1 MQLRAF
7 FDKRPELGDICSFD
21 ELRQSYQGTV
31 DDRTLVYNFASLN
44 FSESLKRDMVEFI
57 ASQYQREV
65 VKYPALQR
73 MKAAAFAQR
82 FETHYLIYLDPQTV
96 DRLTS
101 LGVLIVFQK
110 LQSDDPFYKKQAFEQ
125 LDPSKVLRRATK
137 PASTTN
143 YCRSGS
149 LSLSLSKSHTPTP
162 DPLARSRKRVATPMV
177 QSQLRESHVQPAQS
191 SFASLTS

>member
-1 MQLRAF
+1 M
-7 FDKRPELGDICSFD
+7 
-21 ELRQSYQGTV
+21 RQSDQGTV
-31 DDRTLVYNFASLN
+31 DDRTLVYNFANLN
-44 FSESLKRDMVEFI
+44 FSEDLKKDMVEFI

-73 MKAAAFAQR
+73 IKAAPFTQR

-110 LQSDDPFYKKQAFEQ
+110 LQSDDPFYRKQVFEQ
-125 LDPSKVLRRATK
+125 LDPGKILRRATR

-143 YCRSGS
+143 YCRSSS
-149 LSLSLSKSHTPTP
+149 LSLSLSQSHTPTP
-162 DPLARSRKRVATPMV
+162 EQLTRSRKRVATPMA
-177 QSQLRESHVQPAQS
+177 QSQLRESHVQPAQPV
-191 SFASLTS
+191 